1 MTNSIAKN
9 SLNTLEA
16 EGLELSKKWRSIS
29 KADKARF
36 KKSIQGDGF
45 DTRLGKLLQSLKS
58 EGGSKISSQR
68 LRDCNIHSIDKRRRS
83 EALWFVENEKECR
96 QFAKTSKKGFTSLTA
111 LQRAMK
117 KASTAKTAKA
127 DKVDDKPS
135 KEEQSNVGPD
145 KASPKTA
152 SDIALEA
159 LVQCDTNG
167 ITVEDFLL
175 SLKEQ
180 IDCLTVNDAVKNY
193 YSSKKAA

>member
-16 EGLELSKKWRSIS
+16 EGLELSKKWRSIC

-58 EGGSKISSQR
+58 EGGAKISSQR
-68 LRDCNIHSIDKRRRS
+68 LRDCNIHIIDKRRRS

-135 KEEQSNVGPD
+135 KEEESNVGPSE
-145 KASPKTA
+145 AAPKTA

-159 LVQCDTNG
+159 LVQCDING
-167 ITVEDFLL
+167 INVEDFLL

-180 IDCLTVNDAVKNY
+180 IDFLTVEDAVKNY
-193 YSSKKAA
+193 YGSNKAA

>member
-16 EGLELSKKWRSIS
+16 EGLALSKKWRSIS

-58 EGGSKISSQR
+58 ECGSKISSQR

-135 KEEQSNVGPD
+135 KEEQSNVGPE
-145 KASPKTA
+145 KASPKIVILTA
-152 SDIALEA
+152 SEIAFEV
-159 LVQCDTNG
+159 LVQCDANG
-167 ITVEDFLL
+167 INIKDFLI

-180 IDCLTVNDAVKNY
+180 RELLDIKQ
-193 YSSKKAA
+193 AA

>member
-1 MTNSIAKN
+1 MTNSIQN
-9 SLNTLEA
+9 NQPEINTLEA
-16 EGLELSKKWRSIS
+16 EGVVLAKMWNEIC
-29 KADKARF
+29 KADKSRF
-36 KKSIQGDGF
+36 KKAIQLDGF

-58 EGGSKISSQR
+58 EGGTKISSQR
-68 LRDCNIHSIDKRRRS
+68 LRDCNIHIIDKRRRS

-117 KASTAKTAKA
+117 QASTANTTAKA
-127 DKVDDKPS
+127 DKVDDNPS
-135 KEEQSNVGPD
+135 KEEQSNVGPE

-159 LVQCDTNG
+159 LVQCDVNG
-167 ITVEDFLL
+167 INVADFLL

-180 IDCLTVNDAVKNY
+180 LDLLDIKQ
-193 YSSKKAA
+193 AA

>member
-16 EGLELSKKWRSIS
+16 EGLELSKKWRSIC

-45 DTRLGKLLQSLKS
+45 DTRLGKLMQSLKS

-68 LRDCNIHSIDKRRRS
+68 LRDCNLHIIDKRRRS

-96 QFAKTSKKGFTSLTA
+96 QFAKASKKGFTSLTA

-117 KASTAKTAKA
+117 QASKADNTAKA

-135 KEEQSNVGPD
+135 KEEESNVGLG
-145 KASPKTA
+145 KESPKTA

-159 LVQCDTNG
+159 LVQCDANG
-167 ITVEDFLL
+167 INVEDFLL

-180 IDCLTVNDAVKNY
+180 LDLLDMKQ
-193 YSSKKAA
+193 AA

>member
-68 LRDCNIHSIDKRRRS
+68 LRDCNIHIIDKRRRS

-135 KEEQSNVGPD
+135 KEEQSNVGPE
-145 KASPKTA
+145 KASPKIVILTA
-152 SDIALEA
+152 SEIAFEV
-159 LVQCDTNG
+159 LVQCDANG
-167 ITVEDFLL
+167 INIKDFLI

-180 IDCLTVNDAVKNY
+180 RELLDIKQ
-193 YSSKKAA
+193 AA

>member
-16 EGLELSKKWRSIS
+16 EGLALSKKWRSIS

-58 EGGSKISSQR
+58 ECGSKISSQR
-68 LRDCNIHSIDKRRRS
+68 LRDCNIHIIDKRRRS

-135 KEEQSNVGPD
+135 KEEQSNVGPE
-145 KASPKTA
+145 KASPKIVILTA
-152 SDIALEA
+152 SEIAFEV
-159 LVQCDTNG
+159 LVQCDANG
-167 ITVEDFLL
+167 INIKDFLI

-180 IDCLTVNDAVKNY
+180 RELLDIKQ
-193 YSSKKAA
+193 AA

>member
-16 EGLELSKKWRSIS
+16 EGLALSKKWRSIS

-58 EGGSKISSQR
+58 ECGSKISSQR
-68 LRDCNIHSIDKRRRS
+68 LRDCNIHIIDKRRRS

-152 SDIALEA
+152 SDIAFEA
-159 LVQCDTNG
+159 LVQCNVNG
-167 ITVEDFLL
+167 INIKDFLV

-180 IDCLTVNDAVKNY
+180 HDSFFVVNAVKEYHGN
-193 YSSKKAA
+193 KKAA